1 MKKDVPRYL
10 CFAWVGGVFIVS
22 LPTLLVTPLACAFFY
37 RSPMSK
43 PTFVNSNVVYH
54 DHSTEYHIDAR
65 GNQHIDAILRAC
77 EKDQV
82 DDIKPAEPKAKS
94 PDLPFL
100 VVEKLKELN
109 LYTLEEFEEKYRNAV
124 KGDAKT
130 LAKFLK
136 DYRDLHVLDFQGK
149 DKKQILAILQERF
162 PDDINYGYTN
172 FATYF

>member
-1 MKKDVPRYL
+1 
-10 CFAWVGGVFIVS
+10 
-22 LPTLLVTPLACAFFY
+22 
-37 RSPMSK
+37 MSK
-43 PTFVNSNVVYH
+43 PTFIHSNIVYH

-65 GNQHIDAILRAC
+65 GNQQIDAILRAC
-77 EKDQV
+77 EKDHV
-82 DDIKPAEPKAKS
+82 DDIKSTEPTAKS
-94 PDLPFL
+94 SDLPFL

-109 LYTLEEFEEKYRNAV
+109 LYTLEEFEEKYREAV

-130 LAKFLK
+130 LATFLK
-136 DYRDLHVLDFQGK
+136 NYRELKVLDFQGK